1 MDFSWFGITAVD
13 IGVVSVGVI
22 GFAWVFRR
30 MTVLERE
37 NGALRAQVNA
47 LEQENGRL
55 RVQVDTLEQE
65 NGRLR
70 VQVNTLEQ
78 EINALKQ
85 ENQEF
90 RHENRELR
98 KDLEVLAGRYAEI
111 KEVLVLILKREN
123 FSDSGGSDK

>member
-1 MDFSWFGITAVD
+1 MDFSWFGITVVD
-13 IGVVSVGVI
+13 IGVVSVGII

-47 LEQENGRL
+47 
-55 RVQVDTLEQE
+55 LEQE

-111 KEVLVLILKREN
+111 KEVLALILKREN
-123 FSDSGGSDK
+123 FSN

>member
-1 MDFSWFGITAVD
+1 MDFSWFGITVVD
-13 IGVVSVGVI
+13 IGVVSVGII

-37 NGALRAQVNA
+37 NGALHAQVNA

-55 RVQVDTLEQE
+55 R
-65 NGRLR
+65 G
-70 VQVNTLEQ
+70 QVNTLEQEINALKQ

-111 KEVLVLILKREN
+111 KEVLALILKREN
-123 FSDSGGSDK
+123 FSN